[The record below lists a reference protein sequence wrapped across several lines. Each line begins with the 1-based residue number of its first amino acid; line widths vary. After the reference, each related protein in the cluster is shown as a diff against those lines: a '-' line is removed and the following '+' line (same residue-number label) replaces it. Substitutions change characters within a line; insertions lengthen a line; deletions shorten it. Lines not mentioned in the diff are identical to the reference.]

1 MENKTFYNG
10 VNFTRALLA
19 GACNLDEVG
28 TLGQLMVLENL
39 IGPMIGQLYD
49 MSDMI
54 PINGLSDA
62 VEGGRDGYRAAA
74 CCAAPGERV

>member
-39 IGPMIGQLYD
+39 IGPMIGQLYE

-54 PINGLSDA
+54 PINGEMVNVNGVISLWLF
-62 VEGGRDGYRAAA
+62 RQNHWKRPL
-74 CCAAPGERV
+74 CR